1 MSLDEFQHLAD
12 FDFVKHFGITMH
24 TFELDISNWN
34 TEEILADVSQGFKT
48 VKWTYWTKNAV
59 IVIVKSDEKT
69 WCWKEHREGLNLS
82 SEEVAKIKRIT
93 SDFKERVRNMEKYII
108 FAQERIHFITLKEFE
123 SLLGNNSKEIN
134 SLKNKLDLKISD
146 FHTVIQNLKKSRS
159 IDLLFDSKK
168 SFDGIKQTAIDII
181 DEIFDLYKEKSKES
195 LHKVIKEDL
204 DYSYQNENQ
213 YEEESK
219 GEKFKAQ
226 SFENKNGKLL
236 DILFWNYIPSTRALN
251 FQNEVRELLNYSKKI
266 KLKVLKS
273 AKRYRISTPLF

>member
-12 FDFVKHFGITMH
+12 FDFVKHFGILLH

-59 IVIVKSDEKT
+59 IVIVKTDEKT
-69 WCWKEHREGLNLS
+69 WCWKGHREGLNLS
-82 SEEVAKIKRIT
+82 SEEVAKVKRIA
-93 SDFKERVRNMEKYII
+93 SDFKERIKNMEKYIM

-123 SLLGNNSKEIN
+123 SLLGNNAKEIH
-134 SLKNKLDLKISD
+134 SLKDKLDLKISD
-146 FHTVIQNLKKSRS
+146 FHTIIQNLKKNRS
-159 IDLLFDSKK
+159 LDLLFDAKK

-181 DEIFDLYKEKSKES
+181 DEIFDLYIEKSKES

-204 DYSYQNENQ
+204 DYNYQNENK

-236 DILFWNYIPSTRALN
+236 DILFWDYIPSTRALS
-251 FQNEVRELLNYSKKI
+251 FQKEVRELFKYSKSTTKSF
-266 KLKVLKS
+266 KKCKKVKN
-273 AKRYRISTPLF
+273 